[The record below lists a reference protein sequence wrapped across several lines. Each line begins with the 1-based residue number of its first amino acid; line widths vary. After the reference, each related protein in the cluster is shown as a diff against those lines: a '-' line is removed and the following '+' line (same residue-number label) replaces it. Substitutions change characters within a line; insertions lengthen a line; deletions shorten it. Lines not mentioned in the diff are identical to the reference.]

1 MTATSK
7 RYREQRGRRR
17 KAWRPNDDARLDR
30 IQAQIDERYQGGLTR
45 CDPDN
50 EGTAE
55 MGTSKFRRDREGAP
69 PAPGMIPG
77 GIRDRALRAVLTR
90 GLVPEDPE
98 KTKASQEFWRAFR
111 EKRAMTGK
119 PKAAN
124 EKNDK
129 LEEVSA
135 ADPAGARLPPWG
147 TAGSYEGSHRER

>member
-7 RYREQRGRRR
+7 RYREQWGRRR
-17 KAWRPNDDARLDR
+17 KARRPNDDTRLDR
-30 IQAQIDERYQGGLTR
+30 IQTQIDERYQSGLPR

-69 PAPGMIPG
+69 PAPVMIPG
-77 GIRDRALRAVLTR
+77 GIRDRALRAVLAR
-90 GLVPEDPE
+90 GLVPEDLE

-119 PKAAN
+119 PKVAN
-124 EKNDK
+124 
-129 LEEVSA
+129 VSA
-135 ADPAGARLPPWG
+135 TDPAGVRLSPWG

>member
-7 RYREQRGRRR
+7 RYREQWGRRR
-17 KAWRPNDDARLDR
+17 KARQPNDDTRLDR
-30 IQAQIDERYQGGLTR
+30 IQTQIDECSQSGLTR
-45 CDPDN
+45 CDLDN

-77 GIRDRALRAVLTR
+77 GIRDRALRAVLAR
-90 GLVPEDPE
+90 GLVPEDLE

-111 EKRAMTGK
+111 EKRATTSK

-124 EKNDK
+124 
-129 LEEVSA
+129 VSA
-135 ADPAGARLPPWG
+135 ADPAGVRLSSGG